1 MNIIYAL
8 AVVVLTL
15 VAVFKMPYP
24 GAKPVS
30 PNPVAA
36 AVAATPATATATA
49 PKAAEEAPAVVAA
62 PEPPR
67 VQYISTRQCSRTTW
81 GNVNCTEITTV
92 KRGS

>member
-24 GAKPVS
+24 GAKPIS
-30 PNPVAA
+30 PNPVSA
-36 AVAATPATATATA
+36 AVAATPATAA
-49 PKAAEEAPAVVAA
+49 KAAEAAPAVVVA

-67 VQYISTRQCSRTTW
+67 VQYVSTRQCSRTAW

>member
-24 GAKPVS
+24 GAKTLAVS
-30 PNPVAA
+30 PNPVSA
-36 AVAATPATATATA
+36 AVAAPTPSE
-49 PKAAEEAPAVVAA
+49 PVVAA
-62 PEPPR
+62 KPEPPR
-67 VQYISTRQCSRTTW
+67 IQYVSTRQCNRTAW
-81 GNVNCTEITTV
+81 GNMNCTEITTV

>member
-24 GAKPVS
+24 GAKTLAVS
-30 PNPVAA
+30 PNPVSA
-36 AVAATPATATATA
+36 AVAAPA
-49 PKAAEEAPAVVAA
+49 PKAAEPVVAA
-62 PEPPR
+62 KPEPPR
-67 VQYISTRQCSRTTW
+67 IQYVSTRQCNRTPW

-92 KRGS
+92 KSGS